1 MSLKR
6 TPLYPMHLKH
16 NGKIIDFGG
25 WELPVQYEGMGI
37 IKEHNMVREKAGL
50 FDVSHMVE
58 IIIIGKQAEQMV
70 QKLVTNDVKSM
81 QDFQVM
87 YSPMCYPSGGV
98 VDDLLVYRYDSKNY
112 LLVVNAANTD
122 KDYEWIQQNLI
133 PGVEASNRS
142 SEYAQLALQGPAA
155 QDILQKL
162 TTLDLNTIRFFWFN
176 PQVNISGVDCLVS
189 RTGYTGEDGFEIYV
203 EPQQAEFI
211 WEEIIRA
218 GQELVS
224 PIGLGARD
232 SLRFE
237 AKLPLYGQEIDQDIT
252 PLEAGLGF
260 FVKLEAG
267 DFIGRTA
274 LIQQKQEGL
283 KRKLVEFSMLGK
295 GIPRSHYEVEVDGM
309 PVGHV
314 SSGMYS
320 PTFKKPIGLALLNI
334 EHCEPGSEI
343 DIIIRNQPVK
353 ARVEKGIFYR
363 KKTKS
368 K

>member
-50 FDVSHMVE
+50 FDVSHMGE
-58 IIIIGKQAEQMV
+58 ITIIGEQAEQMV

-203 EPQQAEFI
+203 EPQLL
-211 WEEIIRA
+211 EEIKTGKIDYLTFTSSSTVSNFVEMMGRDMPVNSSVKIACIGPITAGKARELGFKVDIIA
-218 GQELVS
+218 GQYT
-224 PIGLGARD
+224 IDGLLQAIIQD
-232 SLRFE
+232 
-237 AKLPLYGQEIDQDIT
+237 ATGQRRE
-252 PLEAGLGF
+252 
-260 FVKLEAG
+260 VK
-267 DFIGRTA
+267 D
-274 LIQQKQEGL
+274 
-283 KRKLVEFSMLGK
+283 
-295 GIPRSHYEVEVDGM
+295 
-309 PVGHV
+309 
-314 SSGMYS
+314 
-320 PTFKKPIGLALLNI
+320 
-334 EHCEPGSEI
+334 SEI
-343 DIIIRNQPVK
+343 QC
-353 ARVEKGIFYR
+353 
-363 KKTKS
+363 
-368 K
+368 